1 MNTAIEH
8 ENRNVLNIIE
18 SVRFGT
24 LDDLVTALH
33 IAPDTINMQDDMGL
47 TALHWAAHLRQFK
60 AAECLLNTGN
70 VDIYIRDNN
79 GKTLM
84 DHALSGGHEKIISL
98 ILHHQEKQES
108 DTPR

>member
-1 MNTAIEH
+1 MIVTIEN
-8 ENRNVLNIIE
+8 ENRHVPDVIQ

-24 LDDLVTALH
+24 YDDLMAALH
-33 IAPDTINMQDDMGL
+33 IAPDTVNVQDDMGL
-47 TALHWAAHLRQFK
+47 TALHWAAHLRQYK

-70 VDIYIRDNN
+70 ADIYIRDYN

-84 DHALSGGHEKIISL
+84 DHALSGGHEKIIAL
-98 ILHHQEKQES
+98 ILQYQEKLES